1 MAISVDHESSALYCM
16 IFSDACSWKLMIL
29 RCCGCKVKR
38 LLFSSNVS
46 LEKNICRCIVRNE
59 DEDG

>member
-1 MAISVDHESSALYCM
+1 
-16 IFSDACSWKLMIL
+16 MIL
-29 RCCGCKVKR
+29 RCCGCKIKL

-46 LEKNICRCIVRNE
+46 SSGEKKYVGVLSANE